1 MEDIN
6 VNYISN
12 GVIIFELDIDL
23 MKLVNLINLDE
34 KVELED
40 LIDLIGLK
48 LGIVGF
54 LLIDYVLSF

>member
-1 MEDIN
+1 M
-6 VNYISN
+6 NYISN